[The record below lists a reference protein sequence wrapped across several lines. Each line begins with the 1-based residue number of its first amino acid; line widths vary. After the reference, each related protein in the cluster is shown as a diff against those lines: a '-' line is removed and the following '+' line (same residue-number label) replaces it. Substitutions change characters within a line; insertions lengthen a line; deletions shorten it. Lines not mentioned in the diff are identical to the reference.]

1 MTLSSYIDVL
11 DEEITSVQ
19 HLLRSVPF
27 TSDGATAN
35 FLDVYKLQ
43 HESVAELRKQPQ
55 KFPIEGSK
63 LLKLGI
69 SLGSLIKTLE
79 LEEEIHLQQ
88 QQQQRMFLS
97 NLQQYKQKQQT
108 STSRT
113 PMADDPFHSPKPRQ
127 TFQQQTHVANSAPN
141 LLDQGNSMASEHHH
155 KSPVSS
161 APNTPQTSSSN
172 FGVSTESLVVPKRS
186 TPVSPVR
193 QRVPPSSPMNRSP
206 SMYVT
211 GSPRMTPPVTP
222 KRRPSSRIF
231 SGSPKITISSSPKEP
246 QQESPV
252 IIPPSASPIVNP
264 ARASVPLF
272 ARPGMSRHVITSNSA
287 NQPAHH
293 VKFVKNL
300 LTILKNFDIGTSHR
314 VLSGKQD
321 LRFSKSSDLF
331 SNSVNSVNS
340 LNLSPIKLSS
350 KQLLIE
356 KLEININ
363 LDVLFTYQILLQLVL
378 KILTLLRSNLIIENL
393 SEVLASKSSDGD
405 ETSSIFSSSSNTS
418 ADSTLTIPVDDYLK
432 LLRQIINRIVCGIVE
447 PFIKFIYNELLQT
460 NVHSDFNSFMKEL

>member
-1 MTLSSYIDVL
+1 MTISNYIEVL
-11 DEEITSVQ
+11 DEEIVSVQ

-35 FLDVYKLQ
+35 FLDVYQLQ
-43 HESVAELRKQPQ
+43 YETVVDLRKHPQ

-79 LEEEIHLQQ
+79 VEEEIYLQQ

-97 NLQQYKQKQQT
+97 NLHQYKQKQHT

-113 PMADDPFHSPKPRQ
+113 PMADDPFSSPKHRQ
-127 TFQQQTHVANSAPN
+127 TFQQTHVASSAPN
-141 LLDQGNSMASEHHH
+141 LLVQPSGEAREYH
-155 KSPVSS
+155 KS
-161 APNTPQTSSSN
+161 APSTPPGSPQMPSDSFS
-172 FGVSTESLVVPKRS
+172 VSTESSGAQKS
-186 TPVSPVR
+186 APVTPVR
-193 QRVPPSSPMNRSP
+193 QRPPLSSPRARPP

-211 GSPRMTPPVTP
+211 GSPRMTLPVTP
-222 KRRPSSRIF
+222 KRRPSSRLF
-231 SGSPKITISSSPKEP
+231 SGSPKITIPSSPKEP
-246 QQESPV
+246 QHESPV
-252 IIPPSASPIVNP
+252 VIPPSASPIVNSQP
-264 ARASVPLF
+264 PRTAPF

-287 NQPAHH
+287 NQPVHH

-300 LTILKNFDIGTSHR
+300 LTILKNFDIGSNHR
-314 VLSGKQD
+314 VLSGKPEI
-321 LRFSKSSDLF
+321 RFSKSSDG
-331 SNSVNSVNS
+331 STSSVNS

-363 LDVLFTYQILLQLVL
+363 LDVLFTYKILLQLVL

-393 SEVLASKSSDGD
+393 GEALASKSSDGD

-418 ADSTLTIPVDDYLK
+418 VDSSMTIPVEEYLK

-460 NVHSDFNSFMKEL
+460 NVQSDFNNFMREL

>member
-1 MTLSSYIDVL
+1 
-11 DEEITSVQ
+11 
-19 HLLRSVPF
+19 
-27 TSDGATAN
+27 
-35 FLDVYKLQ
+35 
-43 HESVAELRKQPQ
+43 
-55 KFPIEGSK
+55 
-63 LLKLGI
+63 
-69 SLGSLIKTLE
+69 
-79 LEEEIHLQQ
+79 
-88 QQQQRMFLS
+88 
-97 NLQQYKQKQQT
+97 
-108 STSRT
+108 
-113 PMADDPFHSPKPRQ
+113 MADDPFHSPKPRQ